1 MIYPLA
7 SRLRVIADAGDRAPN
22 HRTAVIHKT
31 GIADSVATALF
42 TVTTANETGSTD
54 GGAYFC
60 QVTALIGHSALSSAG
75 SVAAKAFAARFTR
88 AMDASGSGALSAVV
102 EDHDDAPVGTDP
114 ASRSIGDVALTVVET
129 SEYQVTASIQ
139 IDLSGTS
146 VGTGQVVALV
156 EVLWTGFVT
165 APEITPA

>member
-1 MIYPLA
+1 
-7 SRLRVIADAGDRAPN
+7 
-22 HRTAVIHKT
+22 
-31 GIADSVATALF
+31 
-42 TVTTANETGSTD
+42 
-54 GGAYFC
+54 
-60 QVTALIGHSALSSAG
+60 
-75 SVAAKAFAARFTR
+75 
-88 AMDASGSGALSAVV
+88 MDASGSGALSAVV